1 MHILPTLLALLIS
14 VAGFTD
20 KELATALRGDI
31 AVHTESFI
39 APSGKASGRGIGAVV
54 INRPISDV
62 WNVLSHYEDKATY
75 QPRVEQVWVLDK
87 SPQRLHVKMKVDASV
102 TMILYTAWYT
112 LDESTHKITWN
123 LDKSATDNTVN
134 DIEGSYQL
142 TALSDNQTLVVYR
155 AWVDTGRKVPQFIQN
170 YMARQSIPKL
180 LTAVRNRIESGGL
193 WHK

>member
-1 MHILPTLLALLIS
+1 
-14 VAGFTD
+14 
-20 KELATALRGDI
+20 
-31 AVHTESFI
+31 
-39 APSGKASGRGIGAVV
+39 
-54 INRPISDV
+54 
-62 WNVLSHYEDKATY
+62 
-75 QPRVEQVWVLDK
+75 
-87 SPQRLHVKMKVDASV
+87 
-102 TMILYTAWYT
+102 MILYTAWYT
-112 LDESTHKITWN
+112 LDESTHTITWN